1 MDIIEKKIIDM
12 LTINSVSIATD
23 KFIILDEQ
31 EQQVGERHRIAYE
44 NSESGRDKIRN
55 EQPEDVVN
63 AVLAI
68 WGDTPTVD
76 VALQPETIE

>member
-12 LTINSVSIATD
+12 LTVNSVSIATD
-23 KFIILDEQ
+23 KFIILDGQ

-63 AVLAI
+63 AVFAI
-68 WGDTPTVD
+68 WGDTPTVG
-76 VALQPETIE
+76 VALPEDIE

>member
-1 MDIIEKKIIDM
+1 MDIREKKIIDM
-12 LTINSVSIATD
+12 LTVNSVSIATD
-23 KFIILDEQ
+23 KFIVLDGQ

-68 WGDTPTVD
+68 WGDTPTVEYSMSEYI
-76 VALQPETIE
+76 L

>member
-12 LTINSVSIATD
+12 LTVNSVSIATD
-23 KFIILDEQ
+23 KFIVLDGQ
-31 EQQVGERHRIAYE
+31 EQQVGDRHRIAYE
-44 NSESGRDKIRN
+44 NSESGRDKIRK

-68 WGDTPTVD
+68 WGDTPTVEYSMSD
-76 VALQPETIE
+76 NV